1 MELTTQE
8 IQALKDLA
16 QREIKTAAETERLL
30 LINEKNDEL
39 DAKLIAV
46 NDKYSEDLEQ
56 LKDDPKARAEIIEE
70 MTAEA
75 KALKEAHVQEYAEV
89 YADPEP
95 KLI

>member
-8 IQALKDLA
+8 IQALKNLA
-16 QREIKTAAETERLL
+16 QREIKTATETERLL

-39 DAKLIAV
+39 DAKLVAV

-89 YADPEP
+89 YADPE
-95 KLI
+95 LV